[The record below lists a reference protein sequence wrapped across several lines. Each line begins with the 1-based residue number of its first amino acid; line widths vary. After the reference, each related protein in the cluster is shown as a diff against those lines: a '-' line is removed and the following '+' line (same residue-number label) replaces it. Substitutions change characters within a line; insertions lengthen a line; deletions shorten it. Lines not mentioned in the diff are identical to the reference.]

1 MERLQHYKTAL
12 ESQFV
17 VLDDF
22 LGQGY
27 WGLSMLMEMVM
38 IKIMLV
44 GPSSGHGLDLGHGWD
59 YILSLVKSVTV
70 LKFKSGSESATKDR

>member
-38 IKIMLV
+38 INIMLI
-44 GPSSGHGLDLGHGWD
+44 GPSSGHGLDLGDIYWA
-59 YILSLVKSVTV
+59 VAT
-70 LKFKSGSESATKDR
+70 SESRGQVALHGRDSPM

>member
-38 IKIMLV
+38 MNII
-44 GPSSGHGLDLGHGWD
+44 SW
-59 YILSLVKSVTV
+59 
-70 LKFKSGSESATKDR
+70 AC